1 MKTAKWQDLSFEQQQ
16 QYMKHHPKTK
26 FHVTGMPSDPQNIE
40 LFNIK
45 KTMNGLNS
53 VVEGKL
59 PIVQEKANE
68 WSETLQSLGFEKVK
82 ESEESTTL
90 VKDDLQAEVGVKK
103 GKMRYFSYFEIKPM
117 EVNMEK
123 AATIN
128 DENIINFVKAATADD
143 SKKGLVIDIE
153 KETANNNNFR
163 KVIYTGEHSQ
173 LVLMSLNPGEE
184 IGEEIH
190 EETDQFFRIDKGSG
204 FVVINDEKHTI
215 NDGFAIVIPA
225 GAKHNVIAGKDGL
238 KLYSIY
244 SPPHHADKTIHKT
257 KEDVEEEH
265 FDGKTTE

>member
-1 MKTAKWQDLSFEQQQ
+1 MKTAKWQDLSFEQQK
-16 QYMKHHPKTK
+16 QYMRQHPKSK
-26 FHVTGMPSDPQNIE
+26 FHVTSEPSDSDDIE
-40 LFNIK
+40 LVNIR
-45 KTMNGLNS
+45 KTMGNFNS
-53 VVEGKL
+53 MVEGKL
-59 PIVQEKANE
+59 SVVQKQADEWIEK
-68 WSETLQSLGFEKVK
+68 LQSLGFEKVK
-82 ESEESTTL
+82 DDEESIIL

-117 EVNMEK
+117 EENMDK

-128 DENIINFVKAATADD
+128 DENIINFVKAAATDN
-143 SKKGLVIDIE
+143 KEGLVINIE
-153 KETANNNNFR
+153 KETANNENFR
-163 KVIYTGEHSQ
+163 EVIYTGEHSQ
-173 LVLMSLNPGEE
+173 LVLMSLNPDEE

-204 FVVINDEKHTI
+204 FVIINDEKYTI
-215 NDGFAIVIPA
+215 SDGFAIVVPA

-244 SPPHHADKTIHKT
+244 SPPHHLDKTIHET